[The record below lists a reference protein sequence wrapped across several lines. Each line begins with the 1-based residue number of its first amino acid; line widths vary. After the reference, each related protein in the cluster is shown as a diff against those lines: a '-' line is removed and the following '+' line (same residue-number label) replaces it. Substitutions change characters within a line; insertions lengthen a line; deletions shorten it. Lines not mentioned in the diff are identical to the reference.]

1 MENNFYNTIANSTAH
16 RPIRDV
22 ISGEVFANP
31 ELFPILLKIAL
42 DVNDKNHHKAC
53 WSLEL
58 VLESKIEW
66 LTEYLDVFC
75 NTLQQYTHQ
84 GALRSVSKICLFVI
98 GNELKVRKSGGR
110 FTESKHNEQITTACF
125 DWLIYPDGKV
135 AIKVYAMR
143 TLYLLSKYNEWIL
156 PDLTRILSDDASKHT
171 AAYISAA
178 KDILKKIKHTDN

>member
-22 ISGEVFANP
+22 ISGEVFASS

-98 GNELKVRKSGGR
+98 GNELKVRKSGSR
-110 FTESKHNEQITTACF
+110 FTESKHNEQIITACF
-125 DWLIYPDGKV
+125 DWLINPDGKV
-135 AIKVYAMR
+135 ATKVYAMR
-143 TLYLLSKYNEWIL
+143 TLFLLGKENDWIY
-156 PDLTRILSDDASKHT
+156 PGLTRILSEDASKHT

-178 KDILKKIKHTDN
+178 KNILKKIKQACN